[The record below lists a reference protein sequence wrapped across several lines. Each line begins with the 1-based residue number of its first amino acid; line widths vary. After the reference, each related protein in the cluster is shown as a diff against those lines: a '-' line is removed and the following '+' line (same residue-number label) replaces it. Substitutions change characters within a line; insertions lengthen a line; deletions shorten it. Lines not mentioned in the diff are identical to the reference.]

1 MGRAG
6 SAIIAVALVVLAGT
20 AVRFDSPPGTVPPI
34 AAAEVRSTFHFRYFI
49 EGAANQSETTVLLET
64 SDGGVSYGFATSSVL
79 IRPLVSK
86 GVGALPPLV
95 RLHFEGSN
103 PVEPSG
109 NVELRD
115 RSNVFLGRDPAG
127 WKTSLRLYREVR
139 YANLYNGV
147 DLVYRLGA
155 EGGLKYE
162 FRLDRGVDPGRILVR
177 YEGVEDVGI
186 GDAGE
191 LLVEAM
197 FGTLRDDAPVAFQAD
212 LPVRCGFRTKA
223 PRLVGFDCPDRNP
236 SLPLVIDP
244 LLYATFLGGAGR
256 DEARAIAVD
265 ASGSAYI
272 TGMTGSMD
280 FPSTPGAWSTTGHGS
295 FDMFVAKLNANG
307 TELEYATFIGGENE
321 DEGYAIAVDAAG
333 RAYVTGYTLSPDFPV
348 TAGALDPSL
357 QGGDA
362 FLVRLGPR
370 GDSLEYATLLGGA
383 NFDEGLSVALD
394 PEGGAYIAGETLS
407 VDFPTTEGAI
417 QPIANGGWDGFL
429 VHLDVAGH
437 ALRYGTYLGGVFS
450 DAAHAVAVD
459 SLGDAF
465 VAGYTL
471 SSNFP
476 VTPGAFQTLL
486 AGDFD
491 VFVAEVS
498 PDGRTLVYST
508 YVGSKGL
515 DQAADLVPGPGGAVD
530 VAGATSSPTFPVTS
544 DGFDRTPNGG
554 TDAFYFRLAPM
565 GMPAI
570 FVDGNF
576 IVSATVL
583 RTNSAQITLET
594 TFGDGMIVYTLDGT
608 APSFESRIYSGP
620 FNLNRGATIR
630 ALAYNADFSE
640 SVETDP
646 VELLLTAGP
655 PFFSLVTST
664 PGGGTFSVSPTRSL
678 YASNTPVTLYAIP
691 NPGWSFLKWLGD
703 ASGTEA
709 EITFSMTSDRCVEAL
724 FGSALFTRVTGGG
737 SHRPVSA
744 SDFGLNGI
752 QLLTAK
758 RLRLFPT

>member
-20 AVRFDSPPGTVPPI
+20 AVGLDSPPGTVPAI

-49 EGAANQSETTVLLET
+49 EGAPNQSETTVLLET

-79 IRPLVSK
+79 VRPRASK

-109 NVELRD
+109 NVELQH

-139 YANLYNGV
+139 YANLYDGV

-162 FRLDRGVDPGRILVR
+162 FRLDRGVDPARILVR

-280 FPSTPGAWSTTGHGS
+280 FPSTPGAWSTTGHGT

-348 TAGALDPSL
+348 TAGALDTSFH
-357 QGGDA
+357 GGDA

-437 ALRYGTYLGGVFS
+437 ALHYGTYLGGVFS

-565 GMPAI
+565 GDHLLYSTYFGGSGADEARGLASDSAGGVVLAGVTDSLDLPDAPRGAASSHDQDGFLAWISGGSLAFAATFGGPA
-570 FVDGNF
+570 VDDFYGVALDAQG
-576 IVSATVL
+576 IVYIAGATSSAEFPSTPRAIDRTFNGDRDVVVL
-583 RTNSAQITLET
+583 RA
-594 TFGDGMIVYTLDGT
+594 TLD
-608 APSFESRIYSGP
+608 R
-620 FNLNRGATIR
+620 
-630 ALAYNADFSE
+630 
-640 SVETDP
+640 
-646 VELLLTAGP
+646 GP
-655 PFFSLVTST
+655 PSPVAVVGIAIVVAAGVVTTLVLFWRFRRR
-664 PGGGTFSVSPTRSL
+664 PPPSPHAPPPS
-678 YASNTPVTLYAIP
+678 
-691 NPGWSFLKWLGD
+691 
-703 ASGTEA
+703 
-709 EITFSMTSDRCVEAL
+709 
-724 FGSALFTRVTGGG
+724 
-737 SHRPVSA
+737 
-744 SDFGLNGI
+744 
-752 QLLTAK
+752 
-758 RLRLFPT
+758 